1 MANQDL
7 REAFNDCINRLS
19 AGQSI
24 GDCLRAYPQY
34 ASELE
39 PLLEVGA
46 LVERA
51 QATPYEV
58 SAAQTRVRARVNA
71 QLRAPRSTQHAY
83 GRLTA
88 LVASLLVVCV
98 AVLIAAE
105 SSLPGDPLYN
115 VKRFSEGAR
124 SSLIGAQFGGRRL
137 DEIHALE
144 AIKRPEPVEFSG
156 QVEQID
162 GEQWRISG
170 LDIQVAASVPGADA
184 AVVGSKVQV
193 SASTTDQGG
202 LIATALTPINPP
214 DTTPNLIETIT
225 PPPSPSPTRTP
236 TVTQT
241 PTPTPQPT
249 ICTPTIPSD
258 WVSYVIQP
266 GDTVAILAALTGA
279 PVEQVIAV
287 NCLPENQQITAGET
301 IYLPQIQ
308 PPTTASAPIISTEL
322 PTENTVQPT
331 APATDDHGHDSG
343 EDDSSHS
350 SGESESGG

>member
-1 MANQDL
+1 MADQDL

-170 LDIQVAASVPGADA
+170 LDYPSRGGNSRRGCRRRRQQGAGQRQHHRSGRLDRHGADA
-184 AVVGSKVQV
+184 DQ
-193 SASTTDQGG
+193 SAGHRR
-202 LIATALTPINPP
+202 
-214 DTTPNLIETIT
+214 
-225 PPPSPSPTRTP
+225 RT
-236 TVTQT
+236 
-241 PTPTPQPT
+241 
-249 ICTPTIPSD
+249 
-258 WVSYVIQP
+258 
-266 GDTVAILAALTGA
+266 
-279 PVEQVIAV
+279 
-287 NCLPENQQITAGET
+287 
-301 IYLPQIQ
+301 
-308 PPTTASAPIISTEL
+308 
-322 PTENTVQPT
+322 
-331 APATDDHGHDSG
+331 
-343 EDDSSHS
+343 
-350 SGESESGG
+350 

>member
-1 MANQDL
+1 M
-7 REAFNDCINRLS
+7 
-19 AGQSI
+19 
-24 GDCLRAYPQY
+24 
-34 ASELE
+34 
-39 PLLEVGA
+39 
-46 LVERA
+46 
-51 QATPYEV
+51 
-58 SAAQTRVRARVNA
+58 
-71 QLRAPRSTQHAY
+71 
-83 GRLTA
+83 
-88 LVASLLVVCV
+88 
-98 AVLIAAE
+98 
-105 SSLPGDPLYN
+105 
-115 VKRFSEGAR
+115 
-124 SSLIGAQFGGRRL
+124 
-137 DEIHALE
+137 
-144 AIKRPEPVEFSG
+144 
-156 QVEQID
+156 
-162 GEQWRISG
+162 
-170 LDIQVAASVPGADA
+170 
-184 AVVGSKVQV
+184 
-193 SASTTDQGG
+193 
-202 LIATALTPINPP
+202 
-214 DTTPNLIETIT
+214 IETIT

-287 NCLPENQQITAGET
+287 NCLPENQRITAGET

-308 PPTTASAPIISTEL
+308 PPTTASAPIISTES